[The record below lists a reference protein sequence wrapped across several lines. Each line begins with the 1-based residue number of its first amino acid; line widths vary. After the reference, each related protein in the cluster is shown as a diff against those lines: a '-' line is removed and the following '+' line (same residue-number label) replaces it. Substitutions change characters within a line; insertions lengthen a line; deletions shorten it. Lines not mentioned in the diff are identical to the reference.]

1 MSNIFE
7 LHSSNPY
14 TGTDDDFELN
24 NSTWY
29 KQMKLNSSLGIAR
42 QESFDSLI
50 MSLTYET
57 GHLQSMCFT
66 LSLSLLVHFQKSE
79 FNSKNLTKLMTTV
92 FKLIRPNA
100 FDESKTVV
108 FSWLDYTIVQPI
120 GCLKLTNCNTNFLS
134 KRVN

>member
-50 MSLTYET
+50 MS
-57 GHLQSMCFT
+57 
-66 LSLSLLVHFQKSE
+66 
-79 FNSKNLTKLMTTV
+79 
-92 FKLIRPNA
+92 
-100 FDESKTVV
+100 
-108 FSWLDYTIVQPI
+108 
-120 GCLKLTNCNTNFLS
+120 
-134 KRVN
+134 